1 MPALPL
7 LLLLLLMAPA
17 ARSQMLIDAAG
28 AAAIQGSMQGASAP
42 GYTNLLRSV
51 RGKLQGISAGS
62 GSGSDPFSMLPPT
75 GRAASG
81 DQLPG
86 PPGSPMAGGSAEPG
100 ADTVFVV
107 NDQVIRLCPSG
118 LPCIGQ
124 VRRAMGMP

>member
-28 AAAIQGSMQGASAP
+28 AAAIQGSMQGGSAP

-62 GSGSDPFSMLPPT
+62 GSGSDPFSMLLPT

-86 PPGSPMAGGSAEPG
+86 TPGSPMTAGSAEPG